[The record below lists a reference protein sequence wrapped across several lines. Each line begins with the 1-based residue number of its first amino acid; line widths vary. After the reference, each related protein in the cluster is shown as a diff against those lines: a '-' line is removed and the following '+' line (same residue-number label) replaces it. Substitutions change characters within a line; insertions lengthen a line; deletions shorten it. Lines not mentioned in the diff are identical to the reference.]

1 MLLVKGSTGFSY
13 QLLTT
18 GIIFRSLTQVVPLP
32 LLRESATKPGR
43 FPTSSLKSRGK
54 HDCILCTGAGWSW
67 PEPIIL
73 AGAGATQK
81 SGGSATL
88 LVL

>member
-18 GIIFRSLTQVVPLP
+18 GIIFRSTTLIPVVPLP

-54 HDCILCTGAGWSW
+54 HDCILCTGAGWSRLFW
-67 PEPIIL
+67 LEPEPEPIYKIIFI
-73 AGAGATQK
+73 
-81 SGGSATL
+81 
-88 LVL
+88 